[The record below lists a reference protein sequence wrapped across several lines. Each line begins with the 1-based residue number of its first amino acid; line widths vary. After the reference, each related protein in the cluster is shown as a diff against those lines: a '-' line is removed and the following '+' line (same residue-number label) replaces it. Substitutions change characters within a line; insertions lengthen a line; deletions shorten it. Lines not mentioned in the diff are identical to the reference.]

1 MGEIMI
7 SKIKYVAAFVIFMS
21 GITGCAS
28 MMQGN
33 PDKTLEAA
41 STLRFSDIPVPA
53 GFNLIAQ
60 QSYSFE
66 NAGVRVALLKYK
78 GRGTLDQVLNFY
90 KEQMPLSKWNLL
102 NISEFG
108 QRMLN
113 FERETETC
121 IITMQSQFGGTLISL
136 SVGPK
141 SSGTR
146 NRKLPDE
153 PLK

>member
-1 MGEIMI
+1 MRPGF
-7 SKIKYVAAFVIFMS
+7 KYVIACVLLMS
-21 GITGCAS
+21 AVTGCVS
-28 MMQGN
+28 MQGGSDQALGIAN
-33 PDKTLEAA
+33 
-41 STLRFSDIPVPA
+41 TLRFSDIPVPA
-53 GFNLIAQ
+53 GFNLIPQ

-66 NAGVRVALLKYK
+66 NAGIRVALLKYK

-90 KEQMPLSKWNLL
+90 KEQMPLSKWSLL

-113 FERETETC
+113 FERESETC
-121 IITMQSQFGGTLISL
+121 IITMQSQFGGSTLISL

-141 SSGTR
+141 SSGMR
-146 NRKLPDE
+146 NKKLPDE